1 MGLRFRLLKKYTHPK
16 MRFQIASSLALG
28 ALFNPVFSASVP
40 QNIADLV
47 FHETDLI
54 NGQKID
60 EVFKFTNFYSVGS
73 EEDDE
78 GNSTKPSTA
87 LSWGAGC
94 ASGLAITLCSVC
106 GVFLTPLTKKSWY
119 KKLLLYLIAAATASL
134 LGNSLFQLL
143 PPAFGVKV
151 NKSNELNIWK
161 AATAY
166 LSFVFFFIIERVLN
180 IVFGG
185 DDEDD
190 DKSDT
195 HSEKRSRRNSR
206 LSVNPTRGRAGST
219 LAGTAIASA
228 VNPGEAPE
236 KIEGDEN
243 LTIFEKM
250 KKVKMFAWMLFI
262 GDAMENVADGM
273 AMGAG
278 FGQSIALGIGITI
291 ATFSEEFPHKIGDF
305 AIFLN
310 AGMSVTMALVVNVI
324 SGATVWIGIVIG
336 LIFSDNDDVTMFI
349 FAIAGGVFLYVGL
362 GGLFPEMGEVSS
374 ELQEEGESP
383 WTTLLI
389 ELAGLATG
397 LTLMLLLCY
406 FSEDIEH
413 AFE

>member
-1 MGLRFRLLKKYTHPK
+1 
-16 MRFQIASSLALG
+16 LG
-28 ALFNPVFSASVP
+28 ALFNPVLSASVP
-40 QNIADLV
+40 QNTADLV

-54 NGQKID
+54 NGQPIN
-60 EVFKFTNFYSVGS
+60 EVFKFTNFYGIES

-78 GNSTKPSTA
+78 PGNSTKPSTA

-143 PPAFGVKV
+143 PPAFDVEV

-190 DKSDT
+190 KSDT

-206 LSVNPTRGRAGST
+206 LSVNPARGRAGST
-219 LAGTAIASA
+219 LAGTAIANA
-228 VNPGEAPE
+228 VNPGEAPVADVHV
-236 KIEGDEN
+236 GDEN
-243 LTIFEKM
+243 LTILEKM

-291 ATFSEEFPHKIGDF
+291 AIFSEEFPHKIGDF

-362 GGLFPEMGEVSS
+362 GGLFPEMGEVSE

-397 LTLMLLLCY
+397 LVLMLLLCY

>member
-1 MGLRFRLLKKYTHPK
+1 MLL
-16 MRFQIASSLALG
+16 QIASSLAFG
-28 ALFNPVFSASVP
+28 ALFNPVLSASVP
-40 QNIADLV
+40 QNTADLV
-47 FHETDLI
+47 FQESSDLI
-54 NGQKID
+54 NGQRID

-73 EEDDE
+73 EEDEPD
-78 GNSTKPSTA
+78 NSTKPSTA

-143 PPAFGVKV
+143 PPAFDVEV
-151 NKSNELNIWK
+151 NKSHELNIWK

-190 DKSDT
+190 KSDT

-206 LSVNPTRGRAGST
+206 LSVNPARGRAGST
-219 LAGTAIASA
+219 LAGTAIANA

-236 KIEGDEN
+236 KKEGDEN
-243 LTIFEKM
+243 LTILEQM

-291 ATFSEEFPHKIGDF
+291 AIFSEEFPHKIGDF

-310 AGMSVTMALVVNVI
+310 AGI
-324 SGATVWIGIVIG
+324 KR
-336 LIFSDNDDVTMFI
+336 
-349 FAIAGGVFLYVGL
+349 
-362 GGLFPEMGEVSS
+362 
-374 ELQEEGESP
+374 
-383 WTTLLI
+383 
-389 ELAGLATG
+389 
-397 LTLMLLLCY
+397 
-406 FSEDIEH
+406 
-413 AFE
+413 